1 MPLPVVCSGST
12 SHVRCD
18 CWDGW
23 SFVPLDVQGLSCTQ
37 RVYWDSWDV
46 FCGQWTL
53 STPILRM
60 GLGTSQEPPS
70 GSPLGCILRNWK
82 KIDPESLKKKRLV
95 VFCNETWSRY
105 ELGNQEKW
113 TLKLQ
118 HNPPTWFLLS
128 FLMLKPY
135 DTQSE
140 SKSEGLTLP
149 VSFYCHPIPSTLLLS
164 PSPSSLWPRTFS
176 CNQKPEKTLLN
187 ILKNPLLTSLSLREV
202 EG

>member
-1 MPLPVVCSGST
+1 MLRQHLSRRMWLLGQLAICAIRRTGSQLRTEGILGQLGRLLWPVNSQYPHPKNGLRYISRTSLRLP
-12 SHVRCD
+12 
-18 CWDGW
+18 
-23 SFVPLDVQGLSCTQ
+23 
-37 RVYWDSWDV
+37 
-46 FCGQWTL
+46 
-53 STPILRM
+53 
-60 GLGTSQEPPS
+60 
-70 GSPLGCILRNWK
+70 PLGCILRNWK

-95 VFCNETWSRY
+95 VFCNETWSWY

-135 DTQSE
+135 DTRSE
-140 SKSEGLTLP
+140 SESEGLTLP